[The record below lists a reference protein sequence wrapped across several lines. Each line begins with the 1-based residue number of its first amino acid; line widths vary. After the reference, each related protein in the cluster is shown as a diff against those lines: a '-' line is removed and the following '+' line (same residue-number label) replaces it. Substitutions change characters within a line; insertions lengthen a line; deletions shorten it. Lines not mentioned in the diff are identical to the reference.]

1 MTSTYAVRKYL
12 IGICLVINLIIL
24 SVFMGFYLRTDALF
38 HQQMVNSGRAFFEE
52 IVVTR
57 KWMALHQGFYVPIK
71 PGDTVNPY
79 LKAIPGL
86 KVMIEDEDGVPYMF
100 KNPALATREI
110 SEIADREGVFRFRIT
125 SLEPLNPD
133 NAPDAFERQS
143 LMAFTKGSLEENA
156 YESSPSGRVFRYM
169 APLITEASC
178 LRCHASQ
185 GYKLGDVRGGI
196 SVTLPTQAIMAD
208 MKVNRIYL
216 FLSVL
221 GVIIIIDM
229 LIYFIARYFIRDLE
243 RAEQQL
249 LEMAATDHLTGLLN
263 RREGFRR
270 LSEEFA
276 RGERSGRPMCVMMLD
291 IDHFKR
297 INDTYGHLTGDL
309 VLKKVALTLK
319 KIVRSSDIVC
329 RFGGEEFLVV
339 LPETTRDDA
348 MGLAERFRRLIED
361 VKCLSDDQQTI
372 RLTISIGVAERHG
385 DDSDERVIDRADQAL
400 YKAKNNG
407 RNRVELSD

>member
-1 MTSTYAVRKYL
+1 M
-12 IGICLVINLIIL
+12 
-24 SVFMGFYLRTDALF
+24 
-38 HQQMVNSGRAFFEE
+38 
-52 IVVTR
+52 
-57 KWMALHQGFYVPIK
+57 
-71 PGDTVNPY
+71 
-79 LKAIPGL
+79 
-86 KVMIEDEDGVPYMF
+86 
-100 KNPALATREI
+100 
-110 SEIADREGVFRFRIT
+110 
-125 SLEPLNPD
+125 
-133 NAPDAFERQS
+133 
-143 LMAFTKGSLEENA
+143 
-156 YESSPSGRVFRYM
+156 
-169 APLITEASC
+169 
-178 LRCHASQ
+178 
-185 GYKLGDVRGGI
+185 
-196 SVTLPTQAIMAD
+196 TLPTQAIMAD